1 MAQAKN
7 GDKVRV
13 HYTGRLD
20 DGSIFDSSEG
30 IEGII
35 DECEGDSCVC
45 HSRPT
50 EPMEFIIGEGNLIP
64 KFEQTV
70 IGLEPGQRAEV
81 KIAADDAY
89 GPRADEMIA
98 VIDRGELPEDLKPE
112 EGQQMEVVLQDGA
125 LLPVLVTEVTETTVT
140 LDANH
145 PLAGMDLSFDI
156 KLVEIVKTS

>member
-30 IEGII
+30 IV
-35 DECEGDSCVC
+35 DECEGEF
-45 HSRPT
+45 HSSLT
-50 EPMEFIIGEGNLIP
+50 EPMEFIIGDGNLIP

-70 IGLEPGQRAEV
+70 IGLEPGQRAAV
-81 KIAADDAY
+81 KIAAHDAY

-98 VIDRGELPEDLKPE
+98 VIDRSELPKDLRPE

-125 LLPVLVTEVTETTVT
+125 QLPVLVTEVTETTVT
-140 LDANH
+140 LDGNH

-156 KLVEIVKTS
+156 KLVEIVKTI

>member
-30 IEGII
+30 IV
-35 DECEGDSCVC
+35 DECKGDSCGF
-45 HSRPT
+45 HSSPT
-50 EPMEFIIGEGNLIP
+50 EPMEFIIGDGNLIP

-70 IGLEPGQRAEV
+70 IGLEPGQRAAV
-81 KIAADDAY
+81 KIAAHDAY

-98 VIDRGELPEDLKPE
+98 VIDRSELPEDLRPE

-125 LLPVLVTEVTETTVT
+125 PLPVLVTEVTETTVT

-156 KLVEIVKTS
+156 KLVEIVKT

>member
-30 IEGII
+30 IV
-35 DECEGDSCVC
+35 DECEGEF
-45 HSRPT
+45 HSSPN
-50 EPMEFIIGEGNLIP
+50 EPMEFIIGDGNLIP

-70 IGLEPGQRAEV
+70 IGLEPGQRAAV
-81 KIAADDAY
+81 KIAAHDAY

-98 VIDRGELPEDLKPE
+98 VIDRSELPKDLIPE
-112 EGQQMEVVLQDGA
+112 EGQQMEVVLQNGA
-125 LLPVLVTEVTETTVT
+125 PLPVLVTEVTETTVT
-140 LDANH
+140 LDGNH

-156 KLVEIVKTS
+156 KLVEIVKTI